1 MRRIRVLF
9 LALLTGIAAPAVAQ
23 SSDSSQPI
31 RIQADSATLDDRKN
45 VAIYTGNVI
54 ITQGSMRLTGAR
66 VTLTLDNAGEV
77 QKLVSNGSPATFRQT
92 PAGGKQVDA
101 RAQTI
106 EYHADTERVVLI
118 QNAFLEQAGN
128 TFQGQRVNYD
138 IQRKVVDAGRAIA
151 EEGDSAERIE
161 IVIQPRKRT
170 EPVSDIEKTSDPRS
184 GQVLQIP
191 PRGRGCVAAEQQ
203 CRSGRSTRHHRRRAY
218 VLLLQNTRAS
228 T

>member
-128 TFQGQRVNYD
+128 TFQGQRVHYD
-138 IQRKVVDAGRAIA
+138 IQRQVVDAGRAIA

-170 EPVSDIEKTSDPRS
+170 EPVSNDDET
-184 GQVLQIP
+184 
-191 PRGRGCVAAEQQ
+191 
-203 CRSGRSTRHHRRRAY
+203 
-218 VLLLQNTRAS
+218 
-228 T
+228 